1 MSGTESASAIPEEFA
16 SALLSADS
24 AEFRTELEVT
34 TIASPEGIAP
44 FAKAWSA
51 TVTPQARENGD
62 QGTSRLVLLYDPSSP
77 EAWSGVWRMVCF
89 AKAPL
94 DQSMGEDPMLPDV
107 AWSWLTDALDA
118 HGAAFSRAAGTAST
132 IVSTGLGEMV
142 SEVKGAEMELRAS
155 WSPRTGQMRDHL
167 EAWAEFVCMLAGFP
181 PTPDG
186 VATLRTSRTT
196 S

>member
-1 MSGTESASAIPEEFA
+1 MSGSDSAGAIPEEFA
-16 SALLSADS
+16 NAVLSAES
-24 AEFRTELEVT
+24 AQFRTELDVT
-34 TIASPEGIAP
+34 TIGSPEGIAP

-51 TVTPQARENGD
+51 TVTPQARDEGD
-62 QGTSRLVLLYDPSSP
+62 QGTSRLVLLYDPAGQ

-94 DQSMGEDPMLPDV
+94 DQTMSEDPLLPDV

-118 HGAAFSRAAGTAST
+118 HGARYGRAAGTAST
-132 IVSTGLGEMV
+132 IISTGLGEMA

-155 WSPRTGQMRDHL
+155 WSPLTGDIRNHL

-186 VATLRTSRTT
+186 VATLRASRT
-196 S
+196 SS

>member
-1 MSGTESASAIPEEFA
+1 MSGTDSAGAIPEEFA
-16 SALLSADS
+16 HALASAES
-24 AEFRTELEVT
+24 AEFRSELEVT
-34 TIASPEGIAP
+34 TIPSPEGIAP
-44 FAKAWSA
+44 YSAAWSA
-51 TVTPQARENGD
+51 TVTPQARKDGD
-62 QGTSRLVLLYDPSSP
+62 QGTSRLVLLYDPSAP

-94 DQSMGEDPMLPDV
+94 DQTMSEDPLLPDV

-118 HGAAFSRAAGTAST
+118 HGASFKRAAGTAST
-132 IVSTGLGEMV
+132 IVSTGLGEMA
-142 SEVKGAEMELRAS
+142 SDVKGAEMELRAS
-155 WSPRTGQMRDHL
+155 WSPGNGQIKDHL
-167 EAWAEFVCMLAGFP
+167 DAWAEFVCMLAGFP

>member
-1 MSGTESASAIPEEFA
+1 MSGTDSAGAIPKEFAHALASAE
-16 SALLSADS
+16 ST
-24 AEFRTELEVT
+24 EFRSELEVT
-34 TIASPEGIAP
+34 TIPSPEGIAP
-44 FAKAWSA
+44 YSAAWSA
-51 TVTPQARENGD
+51 TVTPQAREDGD
-62 QGTSRLVLLYDPSSP
+62 QGTSRLVLLYDPSAP

-94 DQSMGEDPMLPDV
+94 DQTMSEDPLLPDV

-118 HGAAFSRAAGTAST
+118 HGASFKRAAGTAST
-132 IVSTGLGEMV
+132 IVSTGLGEMA
-142 SEVKGAEMELRAS
+142 SDVKGAEMELRAS
-155 WSPRTGQMRDHL
+155 WSPGNGEIKDHL
-167 EAWAEFVCMLAGFP
+167 DAWAEFVCMLAGFP

>member
-1 MSGTESASAIPEEFA
+1 MSGTDSAGAIPEEFA
-16 SALLSADS
+16 NALVSAES
-24 AEFRTELEVT
+24 AEFRTELDVT
-34 TIASPEGIAP
+34 SIRSPEGIAP
-44 FAKAWSA
+44 FSKAWSA
-51 TVTPQARENGD
+51 TVTVQAREDGD
-62 QGTSRLVLLYDPSSP
+62 QGTSRLVLLYDPSAP

-94 DQSMGEDPMLPDV
+94 DQSMSEDPLLPDV

-118 HGAAFSRAAGTAST
+118 HGATFERAAGTAST
-132 IVSTGLGEMV
+132 IVSTGLGDMA
-142 SEVKGAEMELRAS
+142 SDVKGAEMELRAS
-155 WSPRTGQMRDHL
+155 WSPRNGQIKNHL
-167 EAWAEFVCMLAGFP
+167 EGWAEFVCMLAGFP